1 VPAALPA
8 ARTTHL
14 LPFLARPLCPADI
27 KGELLRLNRGV
38 LFMFL
43 ELLQVLVAQP
53 SQYSS
58 MLSEIMGT
66 LFNMN
71 HLLNMARPLQV
82 RLQGCWLD
90 AWDVRC

>member
-1 VPAALPA
+1 L
-8 ARTTHL
+8 
-14 LPFLARPLCPADI
+14 RPPRAIHCTADI

-58 MLSEIMGT
+58 SLSEIMGS

-71 HLLNMARPLQV
+71 HLINMARPLQV
-82 RLQGCWLD
+82 RQRGLGSAARSSGACR
-90 AWDVRC
+90 VG

>member
-1 VPAALPA
+1 
-8 ARTTHL
+8 
-14 LPFLARPLCPADI
+14 
-27 KGELLRLNRGV
+27 
-38 LFMFL
+38 MFL

-58 MLSEIMGT
+58 SLSEIMGS

-82 RLQGCWLD
+82 WR
-90 AWDVRC
+90 